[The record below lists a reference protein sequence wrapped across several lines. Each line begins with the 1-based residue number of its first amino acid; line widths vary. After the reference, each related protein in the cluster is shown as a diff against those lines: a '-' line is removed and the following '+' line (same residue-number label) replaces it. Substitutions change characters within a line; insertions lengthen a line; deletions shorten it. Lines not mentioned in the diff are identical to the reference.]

1 LLRVVDV
8 LGDEALSV
16 ELLAFLELNFQ
27 GSPGFGGSGNKRG
40 GPHFGGRLCVHFGF
54 EARFF
59 GELGLLFLFEL
70 FLLRPRALGDSEA
83 LLVMLNGA

>member
-1 LLRVVDV
+1 
-8 LGDEALSV
+8 
-16 ELLAFLELNFQ
+16 LLAFLELNFQ

-40 GPHFGGRLCVHFGF
+40 GPRFGF

-70 FLLRPRALGDSEA
+70 FLLRPRALGKA
-83 LLVMLNGA
+83 LLLMLNAA